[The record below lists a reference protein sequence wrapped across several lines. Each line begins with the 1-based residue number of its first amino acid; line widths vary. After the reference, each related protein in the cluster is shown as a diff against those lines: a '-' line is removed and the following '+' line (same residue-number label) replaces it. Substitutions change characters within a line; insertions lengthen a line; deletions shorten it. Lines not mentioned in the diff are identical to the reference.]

1 MKKLF
6 LLCLMWGVASLASA
20 QSSFINGI
28 THNGESITC
37 DLPGSQQMKNI
48 GSKIPTIDRR
58 GNKEYAGLCVFTSI
72 EMAARYAGLEQ
83 MRGFR
88 DWVSTKYEGGGW
100 PEKVD
105 EVLAAYFKEKN
116 LHAIPY
122 VQYEGKSPEIILD
135 LCEKTGRM
143 AGITYGYSPRYGT
156 SIQHMTNSV
165 MFRNDF
171 GVVLDNNFPGED
183 KYEWITRK
191 EFIRRTIHPN
201 TTAWIF
207 VWMHPG
213 PPPSPK
219 NKKEVLK

>member
-1 MKKLF
+1 MRFICAFLVLF
-6 LLCLMWGVASLASA
+6 TPSVLFA
-20 QSSFINGI
+20 QSSFINGL
-28 THNGESITC
+28 THNGENITC
-37 DLPGSQQMKNI
+37 DLPYSQQMKNI
-48 GSKIPTIDRR
+48 GSKLD
-58 GNKEYAGLCVFTSI
+58 GSGMCVFTSI

-88 DWVSTKYEGGGW
+88 DWVASKYPGGGW

-116 LHAIPY
+116 LNPLHY

-143 AGITYGYSPRYGT
+143 AAITYGYSPRYGT
-156 SIQHMTNSV
+156 SIQHMTNAV

-171 GVVLDNNFPGED
+171 GVCLDNNFPGED
-183 KYEWITRK
+183 KYEWVTRK
-191 EFIRRTIHPN
+191 EFIRRTIYPN
-201 TTAWIF
+201 KTAWIF
-207 VWMHPG
+207 VWIHPG

-219 NKKEVLK
+219 NKKEVVK